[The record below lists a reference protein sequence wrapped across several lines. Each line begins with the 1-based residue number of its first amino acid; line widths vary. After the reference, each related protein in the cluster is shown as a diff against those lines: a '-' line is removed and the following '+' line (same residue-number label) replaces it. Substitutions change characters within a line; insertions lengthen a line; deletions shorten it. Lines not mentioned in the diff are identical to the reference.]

1 VCPQQKHLQVNTIPE
16 EVTMDHLHSTAF
28 QHTPLGRTILGPAQN
43 IKSMTRDD
51 IEAYIRCHYTAGVP
65 LKPAILMPLQ

>member
-1 VCPQQKHLQVNTIPE
+1 
-16 EVTMDHLHSTAF
+16 MDHLHSTAF

-51 IEAYIRCHYTAGVP
+51 IETYIRCHYTAGVVP
-65 LKPAILMPLQ
+65 RNTGTVAPGNHSTCSTCIVQLSAHL